1 MSNKVLDAFA
11 RQAAALFTRRRTMQ
25 GIGLGTLS
33 AIMTGFDNSLAKNN
47 KKKKRRKR
55 KRRKKRKKRKKSSPP
70 TCAELCAVRIDFCF
84 ERAADSTLCG
94 NSFNTQCT
102 SCSSDQDCVGSAFAY
117 CLDEVILRETGEPS
131 IELIDQCGE
140 FVEAVCA
147 SVTL

>member
-1 MSNKVLDAFA
+1 MSNEVLDVFA
-11 RQAAALFTRRRTMQ
+11 RKAGTLLSRRRTMQ
-25 GIGLGTLS
+25 GIGLGTLG
-33 AIMTGFDNSLAKNN
+33 AIMTGLDDALAKNN

-55 KRRKKRKKRKKSSPP
+55 KRRKKRKKSSPP
-70 TCAELCAVRIDFCF
+70 TCAEQCAEGIDFCF

-94 NSFNTQCT
+94 NTFNTQCT

-117 CLDEVILRETGEPS
+117 CLDEIILRETGEPS
-131 IELIDQCGE
+131 FELIDQCGE